1 MRIKNKKGGTKNFK
15 LIVKKGIIKTY
26 RACKSVHILQRHTPP
41 LIRIK
46 KGEAMQKSDL
56 ITRKEVSS
64 ILKVSEST
72 VIRWVKAKH
81 FIPPFVLGPNRTVW
95 SKTAVMAWLEKQKD
109 NIVDWVE

>member
-1 MRIKNKKGGTKNFK
+1 M
-15 LIVKKGIIKTY
+15 Y
-26 RACKSVHILQRHTPP
+26 RACTSVHILHRHTPP